1 MTLPLMSAGLMSRGA
16 ARLRAAR
23 GRCAAG
29 RGHVCASPRSGH
41 VAAGGGGGAM
51 NAERDLSPLTPGV
64 VRALTDKLYE
74 KRKVAALEIEK

>member
-1 MTLPLMSAGLMSRGA
+1 MSPRRAGALYGGAGSRV
-16 ARLRAAR
+16 RAAR
-23 GRCAAG
+23 RD
-29 RGHVCASPRSGH
+29 HVCARPGRGH

>member
-1 MTLPLMSAGLMSRGA
+1 MPLLFMSRGA
-16 ARLRAAR
+16 ACLRAAR
-23 GRCAAG
+23 GRCAAAP
-29 RGHVCASPRSGH
+29 GHVHAPAGWGH

>member
-1 MTLPLMSAGLMSRGA
+1 
-16 ARLRAAR
+16 
-23 GRCAAG
+23 
-29 RGHVCASPRSGH
+29 
-41 VAAGGGGGAM
+41 M

>member
-1 MTLPLMSAGLMSRGA
+1 M
-16 ARLRAAR
+16 
-23 GRCAAG
+23 CAPAG
-29 RGHVCASPRSGH
+29 RDH

>member
-1 MTLPLMSAGLMSRGA
+1 MQRVSAPRGGAVRRAGSRV
-16 ARLRAAR
+16 RLRR
-23 GRCAAG
+23 AG
-29 RGHVCASPRSGH
+29 HA
-41 VAAGGGGGAM
+41 AAGGGGGAM

>member
-1 MTLPLMSAGLMSRGA
+1 MSPGRAGALCGA
-16 ARLRAAR
+16 AGSRAR
-23 GRCAAG
+23 
-29 RGHVCASPRSGH
+29 ASRPGH

>member
-1 MTLPLMSAGLMSRGA
+1 MSGGCRAGALCGGAGVTCARRPGPGSR
-16 ARLRAAR
+16 AR
-23 GRCAAG
+23 
-29 RGHVCASPRSGH
+29 ASPGRGH